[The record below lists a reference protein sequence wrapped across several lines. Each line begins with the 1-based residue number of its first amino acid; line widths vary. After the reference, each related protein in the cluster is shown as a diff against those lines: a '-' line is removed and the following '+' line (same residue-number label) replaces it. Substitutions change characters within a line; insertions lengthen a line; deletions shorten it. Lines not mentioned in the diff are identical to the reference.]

1 MSLQRRQLLAL
12 GAGLAGSGSVLAQT
26 GARPKPAGQKVIGI
40 ALGGGSARG
49 FAHIGVLQALGLP
62 TRTTAPPVMARVLEA
77 MLHDKKNRGGEVR
90 LALPTRLGAMHPG
103 EGNFTVPV
111 TEELLAAAVSGL
123 A

>member
-1 MSLQRRQLLAL
+1 MGLAPAGL
-12 GAGLAGSGSVLAQT
+12 GARVL
-26 GARPKPAGQKVIGI
+26 
-40 ALGGGSARG
+40 
-49 FAHIGVLQALGLP
+49 GVLRALGLP
-62 TRTTAPPVMARVLEA
+62 TRITAPPVMARVLEA